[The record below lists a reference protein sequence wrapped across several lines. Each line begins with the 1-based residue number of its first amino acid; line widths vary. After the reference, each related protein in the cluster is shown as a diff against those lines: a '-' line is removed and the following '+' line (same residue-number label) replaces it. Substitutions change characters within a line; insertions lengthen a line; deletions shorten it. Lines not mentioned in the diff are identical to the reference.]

1 MARQPTDQYMPMFI
15 VAAVRCRPGE
25 YLFSSKDSQNA
36 FCPTVCTNQP
46 TKLLHIQRRHQQEL
60 FHQNWKIGRC
70 NQQEKAVFWSL
81 SLLINSHRKYAV
93 IAKQRHH
100 RTKRCLWLLI
110 FKFIPAGDLAS
121 YLLNASESREQK
133 MSECT
138 ETARLHFS
146 MHGLTSLNITPPQ
159 LPHSTEHIV
168 LCNTV
173 NALLLQVD
181 RSSNPKCGS
190 EFELFVSRKNIKERN

>member
-36 FCPTVCTNQP
+36 FCPTVYTNQP
-46 TKLLHIQRRHQQEL
+46 TKLLHIQRRHQQKL
-60 FHQNWKIGRC
+60 FHQNWKI
-70 NQQEKAVFWSL
+70 
-81 SLLINSHRKYAV
+81 LLINSHRKYAV

-100 RTKRCLWLLI
+100 RTKRCLCLLI

-121 YLLNASESREQK
+121 YLLNAAESREQK

-138 ETARLHFS
+138 ETARLHF
-146 MHGLTSLNITPPQ
+146 
-159 LPHSTEHIV
+159 
-168 LCNTV
+168 
-173 NALLLQVD
+173 A
-181 RSSNPKCGS
+181 
-190 EFELFVSRKNIKERN
+190 

>member
-46 TKLLHIQRRHQQEL
+46 TKLLHIQRRHQQKL
-60 FHQNWKIGRC
+60 FHQNWKIYRTVSEVVAISKRKLFSG
-70 NQQEKAVFWSL
+70 
-81 SLLINSHRKYAV
+81 LL
-93 IAKQRHH
+93 
-100 RTKRCLWLLI
+100 
-110 FKFIPAGDLAS
+110 FIPAGDLAS

-190 EFELFVSRKNIKERN
+190 EFQLFVSRKNIKGRN